1 MILISVTYGW
11 GRIAWCCFERD
22 NPMKRDVPGYLLV
35 ILHLL
40 AVSPLALGDI
50 FLDFTAV
57 DDNSVNLQTYGDVD
71 GVVDVSYRQRWGF
84 GNVNPDSLDP
94 GVLSV
99 WTGSHP
105 NSYGNLLK
113 PARGSSFVTDHVG
126 EIKFES
132 QSASWLKLNSF
143 DVAAWFPND
152 TVSVRSFRVYDGN
165 YTPIFELNNFA
176 VTYSGY
182 NTIFPN
188 VSAHTLILQWDYPYN
203 VALDN
208 ISVSPVP
215 GPSSDIAG
223 SFVYHKGSTF
233 DAGGTNIPAALDAG
247 KSLAQEGLS
256 AQQLGFNNLI
266 NSTRGINGLVFDID
280 QLPGSLSAS
289 DFVFQWSPQGAF
301 VEDDSNAVGQWANV
315 PVSPTVNV
323 TSGSPSRVIITWP
336 DHSIVNRWLRVTV
349 KANANTGLET
359 PEVYYLGHLRGE
371 TTGASSGVFSVSYA
385 QDLSSI
391 RLSLGMNV
399 NSGSTVDIDKNG
411 LIQFADIVAMRSN
424 AAQQLTQIT
433 IPAANP

>member
-1 MILISVTYGW
+1 
-11 GRIAWCCFERD
+11 
-22 NPMKRDVPGYLLV
+22 MKRIVSGYLIV

-57 DDNSVNLQTYGDVD
+57 DDNSVIPQTYGDVG

-84 GNVNPDSLDP
+84 GNDNSASFDP
-94 GVLSV
+94 GDLGV
-99 WTGSHP
+99 WSGSHP
-105 NSYGNLLK
+105 NSFGNLLK
-113 PARGSSFVTDHVG
+113 PAWGTSFVPDHVG

-132 QSASWLKLNSF
+132 QTAGWLQLNSF
-143 DVAAWFPND
+143 DVAAWSANE

-176 VTYSGY
+176 VTYSGH

-188 VSAHTLILQWDYPYN
+188 VSAHTLIVQWDYPYN

-215 GPSSDIAG
+215 GPSSEIVG
-223 SFVYHKGSTF
+223 SYVYHKGSTF

-247 KSLAQEGLS
+247 KVIAQEGLS
-256 AQQLGFNNLI
+256 AQLLGFNNLI
-266 NSTRGINGLVFDID
+266 NSTRGINGLVFDIEN
-280 QLPGSLSAS
+280 LPGTLSAS

-323 TSGSPSRVIITWP
+323 TSGSPSRVVVTWP
-336 DHSIVNRWLRVTV
+336 DQTIVNRWLRVTV
-349 KANANTGLET
+349 MANANTGLET
-359 PEVYYLGHLRGE
+359 PEVHYLGHLRGE
-371 TTGASSGVFSVSYA
+371 TTGPSAGVFSVSYV
-385 QDLSSI
+385 QELTPI
-391 RLSLGMNV
+391 RLSMGTNV
-399 NSGSTVDIDKNG
+399 NSSSTVDIDKNG